1 MTYTHLLVA
10 FLLTSFALVGCAPMP
25 PEAAEQNNVTQE
37 AVITKNPNSEAVV
50 AQKKET
56 RKPHQAI
63 CQGTISTI
71 PYYNNTINGTHPSM
85 NHLSACHN
93 IRVSVIGQ
101 GVSPVNTTSPAQAYA
116 LAKRAAVADA
126 YRSIAEKISGVHVE
140 GHDTIKNMMVTRS
153 EVKTQ
158 VNSLIRNAHVAE
170 TTFKEGL
177 CEVEMEI
184 VLTYS
189 NIVL

>member
-1 MTYTHLLVA
+1 MLAYNPELPMV
-10 FLLTSFALVGCAPMP
+10 VGQIQQPSNRLPGLKTLRVTTIKPCKIKNPDPQMA
-25 PEAAEQNNVTQE
+25 VTQE
-37 AVITKNPNSEAVV
+37 EATREPNRE
-50 AQKKET
+50 
-56 RKPHQAI
+56 I
-63 CQGTISTI
+63 CQGNISTI
-71 PYYNNTINGTHPSM
+71 PYYNTSINGAQTSM
-85 NHLSACHN
+85 NQLSACHN

-126 YRSIAEKISGVHVE
+126 YRNIAEKISGVHVE
-140 GHDTIKNMMVTRS
+140 GNDTIKNMMVTRS

-158 VNSLIRNAHVAE
+158 VNALIRNANIAE

-184 VLTYS
+184 ILTYS